1 MEFKNIFLK
10 SGFKNNF
17 LANFRN
23 INYEAKN
30 VEPYKNDPTS
40 EFFGAIGFLSKIK
53 FRKEE
58 RIIKTLFSPKLL
70 FRYSPGTMR
79 KEEEGF
85 ILDPINAFS
94 LNRLENL
101 NNYET
106 GSSSTVG
113 FDYKIKNKD
122 KKLDFSLAQII
133 SEKENKKMHSKT
145 SMDEQLSDLTGSA
158 NLQLNKNFSINYNFN
173 IDQNY
178 NDFNYNEIGTNLQ
191 YGSINF
197 DFNYLQ
203 ENKHIGNQDYFLT
216 KIKYENIN
224 NSLISFETKRNL
236 ITDSS
241 EFYNL
246 SYEYIN
252 DCLRAG
258 LVYRREFYNDSE
270 IEPENSLM
278 FKITLTPFGN
288 LNSPSFSQ

>member
-1 MEFKNIFLK
+1 
-10 SGFKNNF
+10 
-17 LANFRN
+17 
-23 INYEAKN
+23 
-30 VEPYKNDPTS
+30 
-40 EFFGAIGFLSKIK
+40 
-53 FRKEE
+53 
-58 RIIKTLFSPKLL
+58 
-70 FRYSPGTMR
+70 MR
-79 KEEEGF
+79 KEEQGF
-85 ILDPINAFS
+85 RLDPINAFS

-106 GSSSTVG
+106 GSTSTVG
-113 FDYKIKNKD
+113 FDYKIKGND
-122 KKLDFSLAQII
+122 KKLDFSLAQVI

-145 SMDEQLSDLTGSA
+145 SMDEKLSDLTGKA

-173 IDQNY
+173 LDQNY

-191 YGSINF
+191 YGNINF

-203 ENKHIGNQDYFLT
+203 ENKHIGNQDYFQT
-216 KIKYENIN
+216 KIKYENID

-236 ITDSS
+236 ITDS

-278 FKITLTPFGN
+278 FKITLTPFGS
-288 LNSPSFSQ
+288 LNTPSFSQ